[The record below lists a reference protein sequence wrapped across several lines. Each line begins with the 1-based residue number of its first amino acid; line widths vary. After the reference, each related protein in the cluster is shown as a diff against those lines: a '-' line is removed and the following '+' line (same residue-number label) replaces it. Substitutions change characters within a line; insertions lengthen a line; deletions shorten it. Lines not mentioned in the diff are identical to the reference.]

1 MPRDPEDTLANIE
14 RTGIL
19 RIGRSATS
27 DTAAAKRERAVA
39 SIAGS
44 LGARLEVREESE
56 QALLQA
62 LQAFEL
68 DLVAIDL
75 SPDNPWS
82 EGVAFSQPYAQVAVP
97 GGEVVPRVLAL
108 PPGENAWLLRVDQ
121 ILDSMDAP

>member
-27 DTAAAKRERAVA
+27 DPAAAKRERAIA
-39 SIAGS
+39 SIAQS
-44 LGARLEVREESE
+44 MGARLEVREGSE
-56 QALLQA
+56 QAMLQA

-68 DLVAIDL
+68 DLVAVEL
-75 SPDNPWS
+75 SPDNPWA
-82 EGVAFSQPYAQVAVP
+82 EQVALSTPYATVP
-97 GGEVVPRVLAL
+97 GPGSDETARVLAL